1 MIIKD
6 KLKIKPCPKCKS
18 TRITMKNTEFNHSRW
33 IIECRNCKHGIVVD
47 GKDMAIK
54 VWEGEA

>member
-1 MIIKD
+1 
-6 KLKIKPCPKCKS
+6 
-18 TRITMKNTEFNHSRW
+18 MKNTIFNHNRW

-47 GKDMAIK
+47 GEDMAIK